1 MAGLP
6 GSGKSTLAKL
16 LSVELHG
23 VVLDKYV
30 IRAGLF
36 PEGCIEYS
44 REQDD
49 FCLEILLQ
57 VAAYLLKKSSP
68 PAFLFI
74 DGRPFASRYQLDAV
88 MRWAAALGCK
98 TKIIHT
104 VCSDDS
110 ARRRLTEPHPAR
122 NRNYDSYLKLKADFE
137 QIAYPRLTVNTD
149 DSLSSNLQACLSYL
163 HSQ

>member
-1 MAGLP
+1 MTGSPAAVCTHATCVVMAGLP

-23 VVLDKYV
+23 VVLDKDV

-57 VAAYLLKKSSP
+57 IAAYLMKKSSP

-74 DGRPFASRYQLDAV
+74 DGRPCPGVQN
-88 MRWAAALGCK
+88 K
-98 TKIIHT
+98 
-104 VCSDDS
+104 
-110 ARRRLTEPHPAR
+110 
-122 NRNYDSYLKLKADFE
+122 N
-137 QIAYPRLTVNTD
+137 
-149 DSLSSNLQACLSYL
+149 
-163 HSQ
+163 HSHRVLR